1 MLSVIFRHPVSPRA
15 VSNSFSRS
23 PETPILPNQA
33 KVTPPREHP
42 SGKGQKRIIGDDPR
56 SYAPGGKTL
65 QGKNFQRVFQKAFLM
80 RGRPLKTVHG
90 GDLPPKE
97 IATKEG
103 PFDRNSALGFIDPR
117 SWSVWPGDHRLQLF
131 SPGQGIH
138 CSDRLILPQSGY
150 LRSAGGQLY

>member
-1 MLSVIFRHPVSPRA
+1 MLSVIFRHPVSPGTI
-15 VSNSFSRS
+15 SNSSSRT
-23 PETPILPNQA
+23 PETPTLPNQA

-90 GDLPPKE
+90 GDPPPKE

-103 PFDRNSALGFIDPR
+103 PFDRNSTLGHGAFDRGIIDFNYSPPGREFTVATDLSCRSQDNCARQADSFIR
-117 SWSVWPGDHRLQLF
+117 
-131 SPGQGIH
+131 
-138 CSDRLILPQSGY
+138 
-150 LRSAGGQLY
+150 